1 MGNVKRIV
9 LKTRIIRKGLAP
21 LELVLWLPFL
31 LLVMALFVNLGTMT
45 AWRIRG
51 EQVSRDAA
59 WRHRWPRTGDDEPR
73 PPERIWPQ
81 PATMEVAAEGQIDK
95 LADPRIELPVARGP
109 MPGGFTVNDH
119 LKMDKGAFRGSSEIE
134 RDFPLI
140 RNMEA
145 YESGDIRNPLL
156 DMRFSAAE
164 MGMESNTERR
174 TLVLYEMP
182 KTDPSLPQDFID
194 TIIDLLNMEHWAGL
208 AVLDRSPEIQLYRGG
223 SADFH
228 PRISRGRCTLDHEDA
243 HEQEIERVC
252 DHYDDRN
259 RVILG
264 EISRVPRN
272 MSSYFLS
279 MYQQVERELE
289 QNEADEA
296 QLEPVREA
304 ISQLESFRGRLG
316 EIESGLKARY
326 EEYAG
331 GGGAVN

>member
-1 MGNVKRIV
+1 MTNAKSNCRTRTKRN
-9 LKTRIIRKGLAP
+9 GLAP

-59 WRHRWPRTGDDEPR
+59 WRHRWPRTGDNEPR
-73 PPERIWPQ
+73 PPQRVWPQ
-81 PATMEVAAEGQIDK
+81 PATMEVAGEGQIDK
-95 LADPRIELPVARGP
+95 LADPRIEAPVVRGP
-109 MPGGFTVNDH
+109 MPGGFAVNDH

-145 YESGDIRNPLL
+145 YESGEIQHPLL
-156 DMRFSAAE
+156 DLRFSAAE
-164 MGMESNTERR
+164 MGLGSNTVRR

-182 KTDPSLPQDFID
+182 KTDPSLPQAFID
-194 TIIDLLNMEHWAGL
+194 AIVDLLDMENWFGL
-208 AVLDRSPEIQLYRGG
+208 AALDRSPEIQYYRGG

-228 PRISRGRCTLDHEDA
+228 PRVRRNRCTLDRDDV
-243 HEQEIERVC
+243 HEQEIERLC

-264 EISRVPRN
+264 EISLIPRN
-272 MSSYFLS
+272 MSSYFLN
-279 MYQQVERELE
+279 MYQRVERELE
-289 QNEADEA
+289 ESGASEE
-296 QLEPVREA
+296 QLESVREA

-316 EIESGLKARY
+316 EIESGLKDRF
-326 EEYAG
+326 EEYAAAG
-331 GGGAVN
+331 GSG